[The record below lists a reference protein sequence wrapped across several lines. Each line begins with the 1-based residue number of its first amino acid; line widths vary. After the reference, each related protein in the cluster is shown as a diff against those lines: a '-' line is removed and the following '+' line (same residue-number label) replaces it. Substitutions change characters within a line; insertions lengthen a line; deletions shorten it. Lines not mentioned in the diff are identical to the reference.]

1 MRVCTLGF
9 CGLFALSLL
18 AEASADIEGD
28 DFWVNRLNLTLLARK
43 ITVRGRVADIFSVNN
58 KSCDIPCVASHLRE
72 QGTSSFQHGSS
83 LTWRQEGMVVTLI
96 HRREG
101 NKFSGYM
108 ILSATGLVNE
118 RLEFPFKMFKGHKTV
133 IDIGGVDNDVLGQ
146 TWLILL
152 KDRREFDDLIRAAKA
167 QGYKT
172 QFSHRDGLW
181 VMDKNDA
188 HMVLSLVN
196 AHGVFSVMLNLTK
209 GDIR

>member
-1 MRVCTLGF
+1 MRICTFGF
-9 CGLFALSLL
+9 CGLFALSML
-18 AEASADIEGD
+18 AEASASIEGEN
-28 DFWVNRLNLTLLARK
+28 FWVDRLNLTLLARK
-43 ITVRGRVADIFSVNN
+43 ITVRGRVADIFSVNDR
-58 KSCDIPCVASHLRE
+58 SCDIPCVASYLRE

-83 LTWRQEGMVVTLI
+83 LTWWQDGMVVTLI

-101 NKFSGYM
+101 ARFSGYM

-118 RLEFPFKMFKGHKTV
+118 HLEFPFKTFKGHKKV
-133 IDIGGVDNDVLGQ
+133 VDIGGVDNEALSQ

-152 KDRREFDDLIRAAKA
+152 KDRREFDELIRIAKV

-172 QFSHRDGLW
+172 QFSHSDGLW

-188 HMVLSLVN
+188 HMVMSMVN